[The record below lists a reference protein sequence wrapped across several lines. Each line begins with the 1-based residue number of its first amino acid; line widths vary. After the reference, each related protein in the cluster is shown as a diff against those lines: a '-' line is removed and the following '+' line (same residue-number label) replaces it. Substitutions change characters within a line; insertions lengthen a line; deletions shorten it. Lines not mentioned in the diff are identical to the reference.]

1 MKAMAKLPTAA
12 KIQPACARVFGLLR
26 SPVSWILAWGVY
38 SLLALGYFG
47 YQSAWLNTVCLAR

>member
-1 MKAMAKLPTAA
+1 MANLLTAD
-12 KIQPACARVFGLLR
+12 KKQPKYMRIFGLLR

-47 YQSAWLNTVCLAR
+47 YQGAWLNTMCLTR